1 MFRQVRFQC
10 ETCGEGFV
18 DWHDDDWERA
28 PVFCVNC
35 GEQIVAGEPVESR
48 SGGEP
53 SRAET
58 ASESA
63 LGVLRAASGR
73 GFRDTL
79 PGLRSA
85 PPPPRESLSDEP
97 PDSSSEAQTGARG
110 SAARG
115 SSRAASEAP
124 RPSAAAWTARHPHL
138 APLSAMLIGFAVG
151 IPFALLTADPF
162 LRFVDP
168 GRVARLQHDE
178 QLARVSTAIDS
189 GKLELAHQLLDRIIV
204 RVPDTDQRATTLR
217 ARLALAF
224 ILANRPDEAGREIA
238 VVAEQPRATPRLADL
253 QRVFA
258 AVFPPE
264 PRAAA
269 VATAA
274 PPQAPVASAAS
285 VSNGASAPSKP
296 SVTKRELLTF
306 ARDRQHRA
314 QLDLAERLYSEVLRL
329 HPNDAEARCG
339 LAEVELLRG
348 GVADGAQLFARAL
361 DDNPGYAPAW
371 IGLADTDWLSG
382 RPERAACRYQAVI
395 DRFPSG
401 SYPPYITQRVAQ
413 VSSSGAI
420 VLTARS
426 NGSAATA
433 CGD

>member
-18 DWHDDDWERA
+18 DWHDDEWERA

-48 SGGEP
+48 TNEGQ
-53 SRAET
+53 SRPET

-63 LGVLRAASGR
+63 LGVLRSGGR
-73 GFRDTL
+73 VFRDTL

-85 PPPPRESLSDEP
+85 PPPALSDEP
-97 PDSSSEAQTGARG
+97 PESSREAQAGTRG

-124 RPSAAAWTARHPHL
+124 RASAAAWTTRHPRL

-151 IPFALLTADPF
+151 IPFALLTADPIVRF
-162 LRFVDP
+162 LDP
-168 GRVARLQHDE
+168 VRAARLQQSE
-178 QLARVSTAIDS
+178 QFAAVSSAIDD
-189 GKLELAHQLLDRIIV
+189 GKLELAHQLLDRITA
-204 RVPDTDQRATTLR
+204 RPAGTDQQATTLR

-224 ILANRPDEAGREIA
+224 ILANRPSEAGREIA
-238 VVAEQPRATPRLADL
+238 VVAEQPRAMPPVADL
-253 QRVFA
+253 RRVFA

-264 PRAAA
+264 SRAAA
-269 VATAA
+269 ATAA
-274 PPQAPVASAAS
+274 PLPPPT
-285 VSNGASAPSKP
+285 ASAPSKP
-296 SVTKRELLTF
+296 AVTKRELLTF

-314 QLDLAERLYSEVLRL
+314 QLDLAERLYSEVLRV

-339 LAEVELLRG
+339 LAEVQLLRG

-420 VLTARS
+420 VLAARS

>member
-10 ETCGEGFV
+10 DTCGEGFV
-18 DWHDDDWERA
+18 DWHDEDWERA

-35 GEQIVAGEPVESR
+35 GESIVAGEPIEQPR
-48 SGGEP
+48 TTP
-53 SRAET
+53 QQSRAET

-63 LGVLRAASGR
+63 LGVLKGAGLA
-73 GFRDTL
+73 FRDTL

-85 PPPPRESLSDEP
+85 PPPAESLSDEP
-97 PDSSSEAQTGARG
+97 PESSSEAQTGARR

-124 RPSAAAWTARHPHL
+124 RASAALWTARHPRL

-151 IPFALLTADPF
+151 IPFALLTADPI
-162 LRFVDP
+162 VDFFYP
-168 GRVARLQHDE
+168 ARAVRSKQSE
-178 QLARVSTAIDS
+178 QFAAVSTAIDK
-189 GKLELAHQLLDRIIV
+189 GKLELAHQLLDRITA
-204 RVPDTDQRATTLR
+204 RPGDTDQRATTLR

-224 ILANRPDEAGREIA
+224 ILANRPSDAGREIA
-238 VVAEQPRATPRLADL
+238 VVAQQPQAMPPVADL
-253 QRVFA
+253 RRVFG

-264 PRAAA
+264 SRP
-269 VATAA
+269 ATAA
-274 PPQAPVASAAS
+274 APATSAAATPPKPT
-285 VSNGASAPSKP
+285 VS
-296 SVTKRELLTF
+296 KRELLTF

-314 QLDLAERLYSEVLRL
+314 QLDLAERLYSEVLRV

-339 LAEVELLRG
+339 LAEVQLLRG
-348 GVADGAQLFARAL
+348 GVADGARLFARAL

-382 RPERAACRYQAVI
+382 HPERAACRYQAVI
-395 DRFPSG
+395 DRFPNG

-413 VSSSGAI
+413 VSNSGAI
-420 VLTARS
+420 VQAARS

>member
-10 ETCGEGFV
+10 DTCGEGFV

-35 GEQIVAGEPVESR
+35 GDSIVAGEPVESR
-48 SGGEP
+48 TTEQE

-63 LGVLRAASGR
+63 LGVLKAGGR
-73 GFRDTL
+73 VFRDTL

-85 PPPPRESLSDEP
+85 PPPNTESFSDEAP
-97 PDSSSEAQTGARG
+97 ESSSEALTGARE
-110 SAARG
+110 SRG

-124 RPSAAAWTARHPHL
+124 RPSAALWTARHPRL

-151 IPFALLTADPF
+151 IPFASLTADPILDF
-162 LRFVDP
+162 IYPARAA
-168 GRVARLQHDE
+168 RVQRAE
-178 QLARVSTAIDS
+178 QFSAVSTAIDE
-189 GKLELAHQLLDRIIV
+189 GQLERAHQLLDRVTV
-204 RVPDTDQRATTLR
+204 RAADTDQRATTLR
-217 ARLALAF
+217 ARLALAY
-224 ILANRPDEAGREIA
+224 ILANRPSDAGREIA
-238 VVAEQPRATPRLADL
+238 IVAQQPRAMPPVTDL
-253 QRVFA
+253 RRVFA
-258 AVFPPE
+258 AVFSPE

-269 VATAA
+269 AAA
-274 PPQAPVASAAS
+274 PLPPPAPSAA
-285 VSNGASAPSKP
+285 PTPPKP
-296 SVTKRELLTF
+296 EVTKRELLTF

-314 QLDLAERLYSEVLRL
+314 QLDLAERLYGEVLRV
-329 HPNDAEARCG
+329 HPRDAEARCG
-339 LAEVELLRG
+339 LAEVQLLRG

-361 DDNPGYAPAW
+361 ADNPGYAPAW

-382 RPERAACRYQAVI
+382 HPERAACRYQAVI

-401 SYPPYITQRVAQ
+401 SYPPYITQRIAQ
-413 VSSSGAI
+413 VSNSGAI
-420 VLTARS
+420 VQDARS